1 MISSNLIET
10 VRACAE
16 DFGVKSVWL
25 FGSSLEDENQAMD
38 IDLAVEGLL
47 PEKFFDFYGRL
58 YFALPKPVDLTD
70 LSQNPP
76 IAGVVRARGVRIC
89 ERGS

>member
-25 FGSSLEDENQAMD
+25 FGSSLEDENQATD

-58 YFALPKPVDLTD
+58 YFELPKPVDLVD
-70 LSQNPP
+70 LGQEPP
-76 IAGVVRARGVRIC
+76 IATLIR
-89 ERGS
+89 ERGIRIYER